1 MGHRL
6 YHRQLWTNSA
16 LLYLTFL
23 LVLSAKG
30 LLSSAILDEDLSTT
44 AASELDDYDED
55 DTEGYQDL
63 ELTDEMEDMSLQS
76 GERLQ
81 FRCRVSV
88 VPKRALTFTW
98 YKDNM
103 KIKPGDDE
111 RLTMKERD
119 WGSRLQILNVYTADS
134 GEYRCEASDGEKS
147 VYTTARLTVAFNTPP
162 DSGEADIDTEIFE
175 GKCELYEGYAC
186 AQYLKGKYIYVE
198 SFQDQKQM
206 EQQITA
212 ALTLVGDKNRV
223 SEECAD
229 YARPAFCHFVF
240 PLCEVISDDNSD
252 EGFVYE
258 DYSFSD
264 AGTLL
269 DDDNLEVAEGTATAV
284 RLCREDCELL
294 QFDVCRKEFATEDEV
309 IKQLV
314 KTADCSRL
322 PRTTATG
329 TKCSRLGLKS
339 VVDRT
344 HVCFNDTGIRY
355 QGVVATSQSGEKC
368 KSWPPKMLTEYPE
381 LAGGHNFCRNPGNAL
396 DQPWC
401 YTDRERINKET
412 CAIPKCKSSLGGGS
426 SDLLMILI
434 PCVSIPLLIGC
445 ILVVMCF
452 VCKKGK
458 GKDTKHTPGKKV
470 ELKTMTAQRNRV
482 PELSSN
488 HVHFSVELGEGK
500 YGKVYKANIMSNMV
514 YSPQEPV
521 AVKTL
526 AGGAMQAQINDFQ
539 REMEMF
545 SDLQHVNVSSLKAVV
560 SQPTMRCMIFEYT
573 SRVDLHELLTL
584 HSPHSDIGG
593 KISGGGSASSHTSSS
608 LESGDFLH
616 MAVQI
621 AAGLEYLASN
631 NFVHRDLAARNIL
644 VCNNNVMKISNL
656 GVVRDCYLSSYYRSP
671 QGGHMLP
678 VRWMAP
684 ESLNS
689 NMFSEKSVVWSFGVM
704 IWEMFAYGMQ
714 PYCGYSNHE
723 VIDMISKG
731 QSLSC
736 PENCSSR
743 VYSLMRECWEIDPAH
758 RPTCKDIHAKL
769 SGWEGA
775 STTRMTSQLAQGIHR
790 QLTNVMREGAPFGQ
804 YSPPQG
810 TVIDGFNQPY
820 MSPPQP
826 CPPHASPASQP
837 YYTSPS
843 TNSSTGGGMM
853 PNQPPSYP
861 SYMQQPHAYA
871 PVQMYPQPQMHYS
884 RPHPASY
891 PYKSSHTH
899 SSSRSTD
906 SCGSSTRNQVH
917 GNRHQGIVAQPVSQ
931 FQNQFQNQQNH
942 YQPQISGTTEQPEYE
957 NFHRT
962 PDSGIHSAKG
972 VDEQHQQNYND
983 NNYESGPGSMTSAS
997 PPPPPITR
1005 QRPGSEVIAP
1015 GAQDGLRQ
1023 PLSVYN
1029 NAQHSNSAS
1038 NVNTKPVVA
1047 PKPPISPMDPN
1058 RPRTNIVMGVNGQ
1071 RNRNH
1076 NNHIDGPKTDQPN
1089 SPTRL
1094 QANRASTSGGNM
1106 LDLPTENEKQRNSA
1120 SGKAMSC
1127 DSGLP
1132 NDEPDVVDSTETQPF
1147 ITQPNARVSYKP
1159 NKAVIQIPGSSSS
1172 SMSGSTTVTAE
1183 SRLA

>member
-1 MGHRL
+1 MDRRRKHCTWR
-6 YHRQLWTNSA
+6 RST
-16 LLYLTFL
+16 LLCLVFL
-23 LVLSAKG
+23 LSVSSKG
-30 LLSSAILDEDLSTT
+30 FVTSSPVDEDLTTT
-44 AASELDDYDED
+44 AASDYEELDDDNFEEYH
-55 DTEGYQDL
+55 DL
-63 ELTDEMEDMSLQS
+63 ELTEGMEDEYLQS
-76 GERLQ
+76 GEKLQ

-88 VPKRALTFTW
+88 VPKRDLTFTW

-103 KIKPGDDE
+103 KIKTGEDE
-111 RLTMKERD
+111 RLSMKERE
-119 WGSRLQILNVYTADS
+119 WGSRLQILDVYTADS

-147 VYTTARLTVAFNTPP
+147 VFTTARLTVAFNTPP
-162 DSGEADIDTEIFE
+162 DSGDTNIDSEIFE

-223 SEECAD
+223 SEECAE

-240 PLCEVISDDNSD
+240 PLCEVINDETTD

-258 DYSFSD
+258 DYSFVDS
-264 AGTLL
+264 GTILE
-269 DDDNLEVAEGTATAV
+269 DDDNLANADGTATAV

-294 QFDVCRKEFATEDEV
+294 QFDVCAKEFGTEDEV

-322 PRTTATG
+322 PRTTSTG
-329 TKCSRLGLKS
+329 AKCSRLGLKS

-344 HVCFNDTGIRY
+344 HVCYNDTGTGY

-368 KSWPPKMLTEYPE
+368 KPWPPKMLVEYPE
-381 LAGGHNFCRNPGNAL
+381 LAGGHNFCRNPGNAM

-401 YTDRERINKET
+401 YTDRDRISRDPCE
-412 CAIPKCKSSLGGGS
+412 IPKCKSSLGGGS

-445 ILVVMCF
+445 IMVVMCF

-458 GKDTKHTPGKKV
+458 GKDIKHTPGKKV
-470 ELKTMTAQRNRV
+470 ELKTIPSQRNRV
-482 PELSSN
+482 PELSSTM
-488 HVHFSVELGEGK
+488 VHFAVELGEGK
-500 YGKVYKANIMSNMV
+500 YGKVYKAQIMSNMV
-514 YSPQEPV
+514 YAPQEPV

-526 AGGAMQAQINDFQ
+526 AGGAMQSQISDFQ

-545 SDLQHVNVSSLKAVV
+545 SDLQHVNVSCLKAVV

-593 KISGGGSASSHTSSS
+593 KMSGSASSHTSSS

-616 MAVQI
+616 MAVQVG
-621 AAGLEYLASN
+621 AGLEYLASN

-684 ESLNS
+684 ESLNQ

-704 IWEMFAYGMQ
+704 MWEMFAYGMQ

-731 QSLSC
+731 QTLSC

-743 VYSLMRECWEIDPAH
+743 VYSLMRECWEIDPAQ
-758 RPTCKDIHAKL
+758 RPTCKDVHAKL

-804 YSPPQG
+804 YTPPQG

-843 TNSSTGGGMM
+843 TNSSSGMM
-853 PNQPPSYP
+853 PGQPPSYP

-906 SCGSSTRNQVH
+906 SCGSSTRNQLH
-917 GNRHQGIVAQPVSQ
+917 GHRHQGGVTQSAPQQ
-931 FQNQFQNQQNH
+931 FQNPQNH
-942 YQPQISGTTEQPEYE
+942 YQPQIPGTAEQPEYE

-962 PDSGIHSAKG
+962 PDSGIHSSKG
-972 VDEQHQQNYND
+972 TDGTQQNHGE
-983 NNYESGPGSMTSAS
+983 NYGSGHGSMTSAS
-997 PPPPPITR
+997 PPPAPTR

-1015 GAQDGLRQ
+1015 GAQEGLRQ

-1029 NAQHSNSAS
+1029 NSQHSNSAS
-1038 NVNTKPVVA
+1038 NVSTKPVVA

-1076 NNHIDGPKTDQPN
+1076 NNHIDGPKTETQQQGGTPN
-1089 SPTRL
+1089 RL
-1094 QANRASTSGGNM
+1094 QANRTSTSGNI
-1106 LDLPTENEKQRNSA
+1106 LELPAENEKQKNSA

-1147 ITQPNARVSYKP
+1147 IPQQSNARVSYKA
-1159 NKAVIQIPGSSSS
+1159 NKAVITIPGSSSS
-1172 SMSGSTTVTAE
+1172 SMSGSTAVTTE
-1183 SRLA
+1183 SRLT